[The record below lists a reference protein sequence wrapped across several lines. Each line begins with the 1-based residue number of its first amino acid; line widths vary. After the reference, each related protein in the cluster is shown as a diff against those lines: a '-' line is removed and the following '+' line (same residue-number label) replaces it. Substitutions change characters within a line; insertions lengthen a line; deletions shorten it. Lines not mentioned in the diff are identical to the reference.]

1 MSEENTATETET
13 QTAPSAESSATDSTS
28 AASATTEVPK
38 KFKIKVNGQERE
50 FDEKAVLAMASRS
63 FGADEKFQK
72 AAQSRK

>member
-1 MSEENTATETET
+1 VADSGTKSQNTDV
-13 QTAPSAESSATDSTS
+13 QHV
-28 AASATTEVPK
+28 TTEVPK